1 MNIRHDRSYI
11 SENSR
16 DLIGRG
22 YAAEVLDTLRFRFTY
37 TQVERDA
44 NRSRTQT
51 QPYADGIAERAKAAM
66 LRSAEMEQIM
76 ATIAEQFVC
85 YQYDDRKYPLS

>member
-1 MNIRHDRSYI
+1 MNVRHDRSYI

-44 NRSRTQT
+44 NQKPCPNT
-51 QPYADGIAERAKAAM
+51 A
-66 LRSAEMEQIM
+66 
-76 ATIAEQFVC
+76 VC
-85 YQYDDRKYPLS
+85 GRDR

>member
-37 TQVERDA
+37 TQGGARCKQKPYPNTAVCGRD
-44 NRSRTQT
+44 R
-51 QPYADGIAERAKAAM
+51 
-66 LRSAEMEQIM
+66 
-76 ATIAEQFVC
+76 
-85 YQYDDRKYPLS
+85 

>member
-1 MNIRHDRSYI
+1 MNVRHDRSYI

-51 QPYADGIAERAKAAM
+51 QPYYNLFHPKVQAAKRAKSDSQANEIIH
-66 LRSAEMEQIM
+66 RSDNN
-76 ATIAEQFVC
+76 TRNV
-85 YQYDDRKYPLS
+85 KLH

>member
-1 MNIRHDRSYI
+1 MNVRHDRSYI

-37 TQVERDA
+37 TQVERD
-44 NRSRTQT
+44 
-51 QPYADGIAERAKAAM
+51 DRARA
-66 LRSAEMEQIM
+66 
-76 ATIAEQFVC
+76 
-85 YQYDDRKYPLS
+85 